1 MPISQYFICENLREN
16 YSSIKVF
23 IKKSIHSYLKELASN
38 KPIPGGGSVSALSGA
53 LGTGLLLMVINFT
66 FGKEAYKCYQ
76 RELSA
81 LSKRLTSLKK
91 KLTALIDKDAKTYLL
106 IVRAYELPRN
116 TERENS
122 LRKIKIQETLKKS
135 TLVTLDILTYS
146 QQALRL
152 SKRLLEIGNKNLIS
166 DVGVGACMLEA
177 GIKGALLNIE
187 INLTDVKE
195 ARFIDDIG
203 RRTRNLVNEAK
214 KDAYYVITETSKRIL
229 KK

>member
-1 MPISQYFICENLREN
+1 MFVE
-16 YSSIKVF
+16 
-23 IKKSIHSYLKELASN
+23 KSLSAYLKQLASN
-38 KPIPGGGSVSALSGA
+38 KPVPGGGSVSALSSA
-53 LGTGLLLMVINFT
+53 LGTGLLIMVINFT
-66 FGKEAYKCYQ
+66 LGKEAYKCHQ

-81 LSKRLTSLKK
+81 LSKHLIILKK
-91 KLTALIDKDAKTYLL
+91 RLTALIDKDARTYLL
-106 IVRAYELPRN
+106 IVKAYKLPRN

-122 LRKIKIQETLKKS
+122 LRKIKIQEALKKS

-152 SKRLLEIGNKNLIS
+152 SGRLLEIGNKNLIS

-187 INLTDVKE
+187 INLSAIKE
-195 ARFIDDIG
+195 TRFINDIG
-203 RRTRNLVNEAK
+203 RRTRNLINEAK